1 MKSSVHPAPSQLQ
14 QGILAL
20 WNDVQVSVIRAVLF
34 DWRGTL
40 AVVMSEQLWVERAL
54 ARLGEDAADGSVPKI
69 IDDIERAAALRE
81 FENAWARLDCD
92 AEFHRQTYYRV
103 FAAAGIRPDLA
114 DALYEVE
121 SDPDCNPFANDVG
134 QTLRAL
140 NDRGLK
146 IAVVSD
152 IHFDLRPSFD
162 KSGLLQLVESFVL
175 SFEHGVQKPDPPI
188 FRIALEELGVEP
200 QEALMVGD
208 RAAYDGGA
216 IALGLPTLLLA
227 PLKDMDDERLDLVLR
242 LTMNRDA

>member
-1 MKSSVHPAPSQLQ
+1 M
-14 QGILAL
+14 
-20 WNDVQVSVIRAVLF
+20 
-34 DWRGTL
+34 
-40 AVVMSEQLWVERAL
+40 
-54 ARLGEDAADGSVPKI
+54 
-69 IDDIERAAALRE
+69 
-81 FENAWARLDCD
+81 
-92 AEFHRQTYYRV
+92 

-121 SDPDCNPFANDVG
+121 SDPDCNPFGNDVA

-152 IHFDLRPSFD
+152 IHFDLRPTFD
-162 KSGLLQLVESFVL
+162 KSALLELVEASVL

-188 FRIALEELGVEP
+188 FRIALDELGVEP

-208 RAAYDGGA
+208 RAAYDGAA
-216 IALGLPTLLLA
+216 IALGIPTLLLA
-227 PLKDMDDERLDLVLR
+227 PLEDVADERLDLVMR

>member
-1 MKSSVHPAPSQLQ
+1 MKPSVYRVTCQLQ
-14 QGILAL
+14 QGFLEL
-20 WNDVQVSVIRAVLF
+20 WNDGWVSVIRAVLF

-54 ARLGEDAADGSVPKI
+54 ARLGEDAANDSVPKI
-69 IDDIERAAALRE
+69 IDDLERAAALPE

-92 AEFHRQTYYRV
+92 AEFHRQTYHRV

-152 IHFDLRPSFD
+152 IHFDLRPTFD
-162 KSGLLQLVESFVL
+162 KSALLELVEAFVL

-188 FRIALEELGVEP
+188 FRIALDELGVEP

-208 RAAYDGGA
+208 RAAYDGAA
-216 IALGLPTLLLA
+216 IALGMLPSKMLPMSASTSL
-227 PLKDMDDERLDLVLR
+227 
-242 LTMNRDA
+242 